1 MSLFYREF
9 VCLSGYLA
17 DTHTGVGLAVARK
30 FRSYTNSDT
39 AVLVCATAHYAKCLD
54 EVLHAV
60 SERQPSVSKCVVTA
74 ADRSPSEMLSALQ
87 QQLMPET
94 RPLMH
99 AQLQSLIDEST
110 HPQTATVLP
119 AQIDAIA
126 AHIRS
131 LV

>member
-1 MSLFYREF
+1 M
-9 VCLSGYLA
+9 A

-60 SERQPSVSKCVVTA
+60 TERQPSVSKCVASA
-74 ADRSPSEMLSALQ
+74 AERSPSETLSALQ
-87 QQLMPET
+87 QQLISET
-94 RPLMH
+94 RPVMH
-99 AQLQSLIDEST
+99 ARLRSLIDDST
-110 HPQTATVLP
+110 HRHAATVLP
-119 AQIDAIA
+119 AHVDAIA
-126 AHIRS
+126 THIRS

>member
-1 MSLFYREF
+1 LVDSFIHSLT
-9 VCLSGYLA
+9 GYLA

-30 FRSYTNSDT
+30 FRSYTSSDT
-39 AVLVCATAHYAKCLD
+39 PLVVCATAHYAKCLD

-60 SERQPSVSKCVVTA
+60 TDHQPSAVKSSA
-74 ADRSPSEMLSALQ
+74 AAAGRSLTESLSALQ
-87 QQLMPET
+87 QQLMPGT
-94 RPLMH
+94 RPAMH
-99 AQLQSLIDEST
+99 AGLGSLIDSRRT
-110 HPQTATVLP
+110 QDVVSLP

>member
-1 MSLFYREF
+1 M
-9 VCLSGYLA
+9 
-17 DTHTGVGLAVARK
+17 ARK
-30 FRSYTNSDT
+30 FRSYTSSDT

-60 SERQPSVSKCVVTA
+60 SERQPSVSKCMAAA

-87 QQLMPET
+87 QQLMPAT

-99 AQLQSLIDEST
+99 ARLRSLVDDST

-119 AQIDAIA
+119 AQLDAIT